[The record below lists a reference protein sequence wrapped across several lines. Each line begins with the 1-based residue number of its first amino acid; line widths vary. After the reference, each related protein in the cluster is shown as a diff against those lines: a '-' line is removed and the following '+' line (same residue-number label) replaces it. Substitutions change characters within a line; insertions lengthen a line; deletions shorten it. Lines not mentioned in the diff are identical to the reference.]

1 MTDDNI
7 LIDEAA
13 FCALASLKP
22 STVRKQRMNGSG
34 PPFVKVGRSVRYR
47 RKDVLDCIAS
57 RTVRPTTEGSQLVR
71 THGVRHA

>member
-1 MTDDNI
+1 MTDDNM

-22 STVRKQRMNGSG
+22 STVRKQRMTGSG

-47 RKDVLDCIAS
+47 RKDVLDWIAS
-57 RTVRPTTEGSQLVR
+57 RTVRTTAQAR
-71 THGVRHA
+71 R